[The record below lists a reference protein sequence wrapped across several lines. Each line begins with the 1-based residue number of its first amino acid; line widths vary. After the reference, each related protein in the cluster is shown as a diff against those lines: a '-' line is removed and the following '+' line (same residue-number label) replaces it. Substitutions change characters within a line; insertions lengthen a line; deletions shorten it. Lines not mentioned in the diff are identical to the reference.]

1 MTREEL
7 AQHDGKDGRKAY
19 VAVNG
24 KVYDVSA
31 SPLWASG
38 DHQGLH
44 NAGGDM
50 TEEIKSA
57 PHVRAVVDRFPVVGQ
72 LEEPEPPKKKKWG
85 LF

>member
-19 VAVNG
+19 VAVGG
-24 KVYDVSA
+24 KVYDVSI
-31 SPLWASG
+31 SPLWGGG

-44 NAGGDM
+44 QAGGDM
-50 TEEIKSA
+50 TEELKSA
-57 PHVRAVVDRFPVVGQ
+57 PHVRTVVERFPLVGQ
-72 LEEPEPPKKKKWG
+72 LEEPELPKKKKWG

>member
-1 MTREEL
+1 MTKEEL
-7 AQHDGKDGRKAY
+7 AKNDGKDGRKAY

-31 SPLWASG
+31 SALWAGG
-38 DHQGLH
+38 DHQGMH
-44 NAGGDM
+44 QAGGDM
-50 TEEIKSA
+50 TEELKSA
-57 PHVRAVVDRFPVVGQ
+57 PHVRAVVDRYPVVGQ